1 MRMRILLAIAMASV
15 LGAPA
20 EAAACRNSG
29 SFERWLD
36 GFKQEAA
43 AQGVS
48 QATLAM
54 AAPYLTFDQSIVAKD
69 RGQRVFAQTFL
80 EFSGR
85 MVAPYRLQRGGQLI
99 QTHGATFRRIEQQ
112 YGVPAAPIVA
122 FWGLETDFGANI
134 GNLPTLRSLVSL
146 AYDCRRPELF
156 RKQLVAALK
165 IIQRGDLAVE
175 QMIGPWAGELGQM
188 QFLPAH
194 YLDYGVDFDGDGR
207 RDLLKS
213 VPDALAS
220 AGNYLASIGWR
231 RGEPWLQEVRV
242 PAELP
247 WDQADLSIQHPRS
260 KWTQWGV
267 TLADGRPLPAGDLP
281 ASLLLP
287 MGRFGPAFLAY
298 NNFKAFLE
306 WNQSLVYSTT
316 AAYYATRLAGA
327 PVMSKGS
334 GQIPQIGFEQVR
346 ELQTLLLRA
355 GYKIGEADGKL
366 GLQTRAAVKQAQLKY
381 GLPADSY
388 PSVELIERMRGGR

>member
-1 MRMRILLAIAMASV
+1 
-15 LGAPA
+15 
-20 EAAACRNSG
+20 
-29 SFERWLD
+29 
-36 GFKQEAA
+36 
-43 AQGVS
+43 
-48 QATLAM
+48 
-54 AAPYLTFDQSIVAKD
+54 
-69 RGQRVFAQTFL
+69 
-80 EFSGR
+80 
-85 MVAPYRLQRGGQLI
+85 MVAAYRIQQGGKLM

-112 YGVPAAPIVA
+112 YGVPAPVIVA

-146 AYDCRRPELF
+146 AYDCRRSELF
-156 RKQLVAALK
+156 RTQLIAALK
-165 IIQRGDLAVE
+165 VIERGDLTPE
-175 QMIGPWAGELGQM
+175 QMIGPWAGELGQL

-194 YLDYGVDFDGDGR
+194 YLDYGVDYDGDGR
-207 RDLLKS
+207 RDLLHS

-220 AGNYLASIGWR
+220 AANYLASLGWR

-242 PAELP
+242 PGELR
-247 WDQADLSIQHPRS
+247 WDQADLAIQLPRAQ
-260 KWTQWGV
+260 WAQWGV
-267 TLADGRPLPAGDLP
+267 TLADGRALPADQLP
-281 ASLLLP
+281 ASLVLP

-316 AAYYATRLAGA
+316 AAYLATRLAGA
-327 PVMSKGS
+327 PPMSKGN
-334 GQIPQIGFEQVR
+334 GPIPQISFEQVR
-346 ELQTLLLRA
+346 ELQGLLIRA